1 MFTRI
6 FLCLAAI
13 TLTAALGFAQSQD
26 DQTIQVGLFYGAR
39 APEPLV
45 ISGVGEVRGAEG
57 KISFDGEVRVKAL
70 GGRIVLEHKGKRLHD
85 GEWVEFAPTGKEP
98 WLDLA
103 NASYR
108 GKLRIDVVNGDR
120 LRVINIVAMEDYIR
134 GVVPN
139 EMFAHPSAYKVQAVI
154 SRTYASYVRDIEKKH
169 RPDGFDICTTGH
181 CQVYRGLDSETPM
194 SNQAVEETQGEVL
207 TFQGKPIFS
216 AYHSNAGGVTQT
228 VDEAWPGSI
237 RANFPY
243 LTKVDSPF
251 DAEAEALPGFAW
263 CYRWECEI
271 NPKDIAERLRAR
283 GKEVGEVK
291 DLVVKARTSTGRVKE
306 LEVVGTRDRAILKTQ
321 NELRAILVTPSDR
334 MEIAKRG
341 NCFKATGWGCG
352 HGVGLS
358 QHGALG
364 MARAG
369 YSYEQILGH
378 FYRGVYLTEDYGRG
392 ESRPLSPPEVTI
404 AAPDARPAPSPPG
417 AG

>member
-1 MFTRI
+1 MFVRAI
-6 FLCLAAI
+6 FLLAAI
-13 TLTAALGFAQSQD
+13 ALTAAVCFAEPQT

-39 APEPLV
+39 APEPLI
-45 ISGVGEVRGAEG
+45 ISGVGEVQGEG
-57 KISFDGEVRVKAL
+57 GKASFEGEVRVKVDA
-70 GGRIVLEHKGKRLHD
+70 GRIVLEHKGKRLQD
-85 GEWVEFAPTGKEP
+85 GRWVEFAPSGRDP

-103 NASYR
+103 KSSYR

-120 LRVINIVAMEDYIR
+120 MRVVNTLAMEDYIR

-139 EMFAHPSAYKVQAVI
+139 EMFAHPSAYKVQAMV
-154 SRTYASYVRDIEKKH
+154 SRTYAIYVRDLEKKH
-169 RPDGFDICTTGH
+169 RPDGFDICATGH

-194 SNQAVEETQGEVL
+194 SDQAVEATRGEVL

-243 LTKVDSPF
+243 LSQVDSPF

-271 NPKDIAERLRAR
+271 NPKDIAARLRAR

-291 DLVVKARTSTGRVKE
+291 DLVVKSRTSTGRVKE
-306 LEVVGTRDRAILKTQ
+306 LEIVGSRDRAVLKTQ
-321 NELRAILVTPSDR
+321 NDLRAVLVTPSDR

-341 NCFKATGWGCG
+341 DCFKATGWGCG

-364 MARAG
+364 MAKAG
-369 YSYEQILGH
+369 YEYEQILGH
-378 FYRGVYLTEDYGRG
+378 YYKGVYLTEDYGRG
-392 ESRPLSPPEVTI
+392 ASRPLSPPEVKI
-404 AAPDARPAPSPPG
+404 AAPDARPVPSPPG